1 MTCRTRFAPSPT
13 GFLHIGGARTA
24 LYCYLESRRRKGV
37 FVLRIEDTDRERST
51 QAAVDAILHAM
62 DWLGLE
68 YNEGPIYQTD
78 RLERYKQVAEQLVA
92 EGKAYYA
99 YESKDE
105 LEAMRNEA
113 LEKNEKPRYNGAYR
127 DANAPLRDDPNRV
140 IRFRNPQDG
149 TVAWDDSIKGRIEF
163 SNTELDDLVIFRS
176 DGYATYN
183 FAVVVDDLDMGI
195 TDVIRGDDH
204 VNNTPRQINIFRA
217 LGDFMPRFAHMPM
230 ILDPEG
236 AKLSKRHGAA
246 NVMQYRDDGY
256 LPHALLNYLVRL
268 GWSHGDDEIFSREQF
283 LQWFDLDHLGRS
295 AAQFDEAKLR
305 WVNAQHLKALPD
317 DQLASLVAPFVQQQ
331 GVSMDAVRTLKAC
344 ALFKDR
350 CSTLVELAGWIA
362 LIDKGAVASPEDMA
376 THVTAAVQPALAS
389 LAKALSECE
398 WSKPAITAVIK
409 QVLTDVG
416 LKMPQLAMPVR
427 VLLLG
432 WKEKVFPLPSF
443 ALASRIHPKIRCWSS
458 SIPASSIVTKS
469 PIAMTT
475 DPLEPTSLV
484 RCSSTLNPKPKD
496 AMGDPIS
503 TKGSCNWI

>member
-24 LYCYLESRRRKGV
+24 LYCYLEARRSQGL

-62 DWLGLE
+62 EWLGLE
-68 YNEGPIYQTD
+68 YDEGPIYQTD
-78 RLERYKQVAEQLVA
+78 RLGRYKEVAEQLVA

-127 DANAPLRDDPNRV
+127 DANAPWRDDPNRV
-140 IRFRNPQDG
+140 IRFKNPQSG
-149 TVAWDDSIKGRIEF
+149 VVAWDDRIKGRIEF

-204 VNNTPRQINIFRA
+204 VNNTPRQINIYRA
-217 LGDFMPRFAHMPM
+217 LGEFMPRFAHMPM

-268 GWSHGDDEIFSREQF
+268 GWSHGDQEIFSKAEM
-283 LQWFDLDHLGRS
+283 FDLFNIENVNSKASRLDP
-295 AAQFDEAKLR
+295 AKLN
-305 WVNAQHLKALPD
+305 WINQHYLKSDAPEAVAEHLIWHLQNAGYD
-317 DQLASLVAPFVQQQ
+317 VQQ
-331 GVSMDAVRTLKAC
+331 GPNPSDVVVALRDRVHTLKEMAEKAKC
-344 ALFKDR
+344 WYQPLSDADFD
-350 CSTLVELAGWIA
+350 T
-362 LIDKGAVASPEDMA
+362 VAQA
-376 THVTAAVQPALAS
+376 KQFTAAVREPLTLF
-389 LAKALSECE
+389 LAKLQALSSWTLLDVHQAFADTLSELGLPMG
-398 WSKPAITAVIK
+398 KLGPAIRIAITGTSVSPSIDH
-409 QVLTDVG
+409 T
-416 LKMPQLAMPVR
+416 
-427 VLLLG
+427 
-432 WKEKVFPLPSF
+432 VFLCGRDQALQRLRQALDKLP
-443 ALASRIHPKIRCWSS
+443 A
-458 SIPASSIVTKS
+458 
-469 PIAMTT
+469 
-475 DPLEPTSLV
+475 
-484 RCSSTLNPKPKD
+484 
-496 AMGDPIS
+496 
-503 TKGSCNWI
+503 